1 MKIKSKYITLI
12 IIIFLIGVCSC
23 SKDDTLDNG
32 DQDEVPKEEV
42 PKDNLKSISLK
53 MSVEPFTYSEGQSQT
68 TVPVDFNS
76 GHLYLTNSEG
86 AILKYF
92 TITPSETSA
101 TNINLG
107 ALTGTGATIA
117 DLPEAITDV
126 YVVGNSTV
134 YNKAGPINSVKNQR
148 ISATSQKDIANLN
161 LYGAAKF
168 DKVSGSTY
176 TASVVLAPT
185 VARIELNEIKA
196 SGIITSFEVAGVFVD
211 NFYSEATIEGKTNE
225 TKLIKNGDSATTF
238 SDNSFEYPKTLKGSI
253 YNWYSPALASVSKVV
268 KPEDG
273 GTWGY
278 HVFSDTISIPRI
290 IIRLK
295 NVKTIPG
302 SGVTYNGDQ
311 FVTLNG
317 LKIEGVSSPTIESG
331 KIYNR
336 AITINESVVM
346 SDPNTH
352 LIMPLGTFNDT
363 PRLANG
369 RSDIHRLIRELVE
382 LNANEYNWF
391 IWRNDTDWDE
401 LSNFLP
407 LAKKHNIKVWVSL
420 AAPSQT
426 YPRTEW
432 KLEPY
437 GADYIKWAEEIAKLS
452 VTHPN
457 LIAMSID
464 DFTHDLNT
472 FTPSYLRK
480 MIDEFDKVNPNLLF
494 IPCSYY
500 KRITSSFANKYS
512 SLIDGVLFPYR
523 AESEGANLQN
533 PNLVEY
539 EIAQIRLLFKDVKEN
554 LPVYLDV
561 YSTAHSSLGP
571 TTPEYVR
578 TVIKEG
584 AKYADGIH
592 IYAHPNPKSDKGQ
605 VVKEEFLKL
614 SNITN

>member
-1 MKIKSKYITLI
+1 MINVS
-12 IIIFLIGVCSC
+12 SC
-23 SKDDTLDNG
+23 SKDSKLDNG
-32 DQDEVPKEEV
+32 DQNEVPKEEV
-42 PKDNLKSISLK
+42 PKDNLKSVLLK
-53 MSVEPFTYSEGQSQT
+53 MSIEPFTHSEGQSQT
-68 TVPVDFNS
+68 SVPVDFNS
-76 GHLYLTNSEG
+76 GHLYFTNSDG

-92 TITPSETSA
+92 TITSTETSA
-101 TNINLG
+101 TNINST
-107 ALTGTGATIA
+107 ALTGTGVPIA
-117 DLPEAITDV
+117 DLPEGISDV

-134 YNKAGPINSVKNQR
+134 FNKAGPINSVRNQR
-148 ISATSQKDIANLN
+148 INATSQKDIANLN
-161 LYGAAKF
+161 LYGAAKLEYA
-168 DKVSGSTY
+168 SGNTY

-185 VARIELNEIKA
+185 VARIELSEIKA

-211 NFYSEATIEGKTNE
+211 NFYSEATVDGTVNSA
-225 TKLIKNGDSATTF
+225 KLANNGSTVTVF
-238 SDNSFEYPKTLKGSI
+238 SDNTPQYSTALKGTI
-253 YNWYSPALASVSKVV
+253 YDWYSPALVSVSKVV
-268 KPEDG
+268 KLEDG
-273 GTWGY
+273 KSWSY
-278 HVFSDTISIPRI
+278 NVFTDSIAIPRI

-295 NVKTIPG
+295 NVKTSPG
-302 SGVTYNGDQ
+302 SGVSYTGDQ
-311 FVTLNG
+311 FVTVSV
-317 LKIEGVSSPTIESG
+317 LKQEEDASSIIKSG
-331 KIYNR
+331 KIYNKSV
-336 AITINESVVM
+336 TINESVVM
-346 SDPNTH
+346 SAPNTH
-352 LIMPLGTFNDT
+352 RIMPLGTFNDT

-369 RSDIHRLIRELVE
+369 RSDIHRLIGELVE

-407 LAKKHNIKVWVSL
+407 LAKEHNIKVWVSL

-432 KLEPY
+432 KLHPY

-452 VTHPN
+452 VIYPN

-472 FTPSYLRK
+472 FTPSYLGK

-500 KRITSSFANKYS
+500 KRITSSFAIQYS

-539 EIAQIRLLFKDVKEN
+539 EIAQIRLLFKDVKEDI
-554 LPVYLDV
+554 PVYLDV

-584 AKYADGIH
+584 AKFADGIH

-605 VVKEEFLKL
+605 VVKEEFMRL